1 MAVWRT
7 KLRGGCVKIRILGG
21 GCPRCQELEK
31 RTKDVLAELK
41 ADADVAKVT
50 DMRKIMEYR
59 IMSTPGLVINGKV
72 KSWGRLPSKD
82 EIRKWVEEEGK

>member
-1 MAVWRT
+1 LWN
-7 KLRGGCVKIRILGG
+7 KKGGYVEIRILGS

-31 RTKDVLAELK
+31 RTKDVLAELN
-41 ADADVAKVT
+41 ATADVAKVT
-50 DMRKIMEYR
+50 DMKKIMEYR

-82 EIRKWVEEEGK
+82 EIRKWIEEESKQ